1 MRIYRFI
8 CILALAIILVGCNS
22 GKEYLPCS
30 TLIVSSR
37 NNEVVLELKLD
48 NVSDWDRVSKCKW
61 KVDGREIDAEGK
73 TIALSLDKSSSHVV
87 ACSLYVGKNLWYSI
101 EGIYIPKDT
110 LEGNNVI
117 SIEIESDDV
126 S

>member
-48 NVSDWDRVSKCKW
+48 NVSL
-61 KVDGREIDAEGK
+61 G
-73 TIALSLDKSSSHVV
+73 SS
-87 ACSLYVGKNLWYSI
+87 I
-101 EGIYIPKDT
+101 
-110 LEGNNVI
+110 
-117 SIEIESDDV
+117 
-126 S
+126 